1 MLKQVCKATLLVF
14 AANILTYC
22 SYLLLMISG
31 IIKYY
36 ELAEDYLEN
45 LPIYL
50 FFFIFPIIVT
60 VFINLYFKAEKV
72 YLLTSIIEVFL
83 LGILSMVFNID
94 LLNMNCSG
102 IFAIL
107 QYIQY
112 SFFKNTA
119 GANILLKS
127 VSPFLSAFF
136 YYCSIVLGNK
146 LSGRTNN
153 R

>member
-1 MLKQVCKATLLVF
+1 
-14 AANILTYC
+14 
-22 SYLLLMISG
+22 
-31 IIKYY
+31 
-36 ELAEDYLEN
+36 
-45 LPIYL
+45 
-50 FFFIFPIIVT
+50 
-60 VFINLYFKAEKV
+60 
-72 YLLTSIIEVFL
+72 
-83 LGILSMVFNID
+83 MVFNID

-102 IFAIL
+102 IFSIL

-112 SFFKNTA
+112 IFFKNTA
-119 GANILLKS
+119 DVNILLKS